1 MNMKIN
7 GLMNMELNE
16 KLIPRPRSRFLKV
29 KCLECQNEQ
38 IIFGCA
44 STTVKCTVCDKVL
57 AQPKGSKAK
66 IRTQIEK
73 VLT

>member
-1 MNMKIN
+1 MM
-7 GLMNMELNE
+7 LMEFGE
-16 KLIPRPRSRFLKV
+16 RLIPKPKSRFLKV
-29 KCLECQNEQ
+29 KCLECGNEQ

-44 STTVKCTVCDKVL
+44 STHVKCLVCDKVL
-57 AQPKGSKAK
+57 ALPCGSKAK